1 VLGSLKQLTETN
13 GRTQQLVLQDAP
25 KEFKDVQLDCF
36 ITADSF
42 GSLAL
47 GTFGSSAPN
56 VSVKTFLLDSK
67 DFESV
72 KHDIVTA
79 TEAARTLN
87 QWLLTETSNQ
97 TADQTTAIQLASTF
111 LPKLLTSFCEP
122 SCFHLVFDTPVIS
135 TLEAWSQYQHS
146 TSTGKDEL
154 LQSLPYVGSCV
165 VSALEGLHAA
175 GIIYRSVQP
184 EGIHIDAMGRIVL
197 VDYAVSKVGCVGW
210 KTFTLCGVPD
220 YLAPEQLSQRGHNEA
235 VDYWE
240 LGLLLYELLARE
252 NPFSATNPNEL
263 AVMHKITQ
271 FGQISFSQLQFPE
284 SFPHRLIQLINR
296 LVVPIPEQRL
306 GVMDGGSE
314 LLMRQEYFHEIVWS
328 ELAQRP
334 SPLREYAE
342 EMRVENLAE
351 GLSSDITEKWQA
363 AEGSSS
369 RIRSAT
375 WMEELLRELQ

>member
-1 VLGSLKQLTETN
+1 
-13 GRTQQLVLQDAP
+13 
-25 KEFKDVQLDCF
+25 
-36 ITADSF
+36 
-42 GSLAL
+42 
-47 GTFGSSAPN
+47 
-56 VSVKTFLLDSK
+56 
-67 DFESV
+67 
-72 KHDIVTA
+72 
-79 TEAARTLN
+79 
-87 QWLLTETSNQ
+87 
-97 TADQTTAIQLASTF
+97 
-111 LPKLLTSFCEP
+111 
-122 SCFHLVFDTPVIS
+122 
-135 TLEAWSQYQHS
+135 
-146 TSTGKDEL
+146 
-154 LQSLPYVGSCV
+154 V